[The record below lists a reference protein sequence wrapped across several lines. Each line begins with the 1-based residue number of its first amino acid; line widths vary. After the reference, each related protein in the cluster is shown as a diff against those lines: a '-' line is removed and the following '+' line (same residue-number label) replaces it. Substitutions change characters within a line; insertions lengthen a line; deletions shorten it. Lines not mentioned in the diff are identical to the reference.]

1 MDTISLIVTALAAG
15 AAADAAG
22 GATPAFR
29 DAYAGLLARLAAGY
43 PAVNVAVLA
52 ADPGS
57 KELQA
62 YLRKQLDAAGAA
74 NDVHLL
80 EAALALLKSVQTS
93 APAAAGVIGVDL
105 DNVIAAGDIHIHDI
119 TTYHVTYQVG
129 APAAAPPPPPFQ
141 SPAPGPDHVAR
152 PDELTRIKGYLLDGD
167 KHLLSNTVG
176 LHGFGGSGKTILAR
190 LVCADPELRAACA
203 DGILWVEVGKT
214 PPDPRAAMADLVSAL
229 TGGCNGCATINGA
242 RDQLRAALAGRQ
254 VLLVVDD
261 VWNAAHVRDL
271 LQASA
276 GCARLITTRNPFLLP
291 AGAQLLELRS
301 MGVENARALLG
312 AGLPPQHGARI
323 DALAARLGYWP
334 VLLSLVNRTL
344 VYRIDQQGIA
354 PAQAL
359 DDAAND
365 LARKG
370 VVAFDPRD
378 AGGQR
383 DQAVASTVEASLDL
397 LTADERRRCAELA
410 IFPQDVPI
418 PLIQAAQLWQLTA
431 GLDYDGASDLA
442 TRQLEPLSLL
452 DYDGKS
458 ATLRL
463 HDVLRSYLYASL
475 PDRAELHGRLAARW
489 TDRPSAA
496 NAYAWRWLA
505 YHRARAAQI
514 SAQPARHELAAE
526 LVALVADPGWQA
538 EHEQALHDLPALED
552 ALEQALDAAVADD
565 DPLGIALLVR
575 SADALVQFRREHQ
588 RAEPVLQLARAGDL
602 AAAKRRSEL
611 FDIDDHW
618 RQALLLLVA
627 WLAPQSAQEEA
638 RTLFNEVVTS
648 VGADVSLRYLANWV
662 RAHLWPGVP
671 VPRFLPMAPSHEADG
686 TLIAQLVKRVGGL
699 PYDRELII
707 SRGLDPDVEDPDR
720 PPAWMDM
727 GGGRGV
733 LLGTGPGQGIFHGGA
748 SGTGSGD
755 DSDNRSTTR
764 YLAELDGPY
773 LVTYA
778 AQHPVEGMAALEQ
791 YLSVYSTY
799 NYPEYR
805 YSSLWLLLGYV
816 LQYPDNTGSGWVQQ
830 AVTKIISA
838 ALGGPSVE
846 FEEGL
851 AAATTAL
858 RALRG
863 DDAARQLLTHQASRL
878 INEVASLKPG
888 REREGSDTWAR
899 HKRLMTANA
908 QAVGWLLGE
917 QGLAGQVLQDAL
929 GLADSGF
936 AGFQAPA
943 CLALAEAIRVCQP
956 ANDAA
961 IKEALEWA
969 QRAAHNIQ
977 DPSFC
982 ARMTARVN
990 AMRHY
995 WWPTFP
1001 VRARYQRLPDAAWLP
1016 EFAGLHRVCHDYPGR
1031 RDDALTLPDWAMNA
1045 STFGALAQLYQ
1056 RTIDDLL
1063 RLNGGERPLHDGDE
1077 VAIPDPGFVP
1087 HLAARLSAEIL
1098 VVADSGVEPVQPLPW
1113 LRALVPYAVRS
1124 PTALD
1129 AVLTRLVLAQGKWE
1143 PPADDQLADALD
1155 AVLARRPPVVVTG
1168 PESELT
1174 IRPRLPA

>member
-1 MDTISLIVTALAAG
+1 MGI
-15 AAADAAG
+15 
-22 GATPAFR
+22 
-29 DAYAGLLARLAAGY
+29 
-43 PAVNVAVLA
+43 
-52 ADPGS
+52 
-57 KELQA
+57 
-62 YLRKQLDAAGAA
+62 
-74 NDVHLL
+74 
-80 EAALALLKSVQTS
+80 
-93 APAAAGVIGVDL
+93 
-105 DNVIAAGDIHIHDI
+105 
-119 TTYHVTYQVG
+119 YQ
-129 APAAAPPPPPFQ
+129 
-141 SPAPGPDHVAR
+141 
-152 PDELTRIKGYLLDGD
+152 
-167 KHLLSNTVG
+167 
-176 LHGFGGSGKTILAR
+176 
-190 LVCADPELRAACA
+190 
-203 DGILWVEVGKT
+203 
-214 PPDPRAAMADLVSAL
+214 
-229 TGGCNGCATINGA
+229 
-242 RDQLRAALAGRQ
+242 
-254 VLLVVDD
+254 
-261 VWNAAHVRDL
+261 
-271 LQASA
+271 
-276 GCARLITTRNPFLLP
+276 
-291 AGAQLLELRS
+291 
-301 MGVENARALLG
+301 
-312 AGLPPQHGARI
+312 
-323 DALAARLGYWP
+323 
-334 VLLSLVNRTL
+334 
-344 VYRIDQQGIA
+344 
-354 PAQAL
+354 
-359 DDAAND
+359 
-365 LARKG
+365 
-370 VVAFDPRD
+370 
-378 AGGQR
+378 
-383 DQAVASTVEASLDL
+383 
-397 LTADERRRCAELA
+397 
-410 IFPQDVPI
+410 
-418 PLIQAAQLWQLTA
+418 
-431 GLDYDGASDLA
+431 
-442 TRQLEPLSLL
+442 
-452 DYDGKS
+452 
-458 ATLRL
+458 
-463 HDVLRSYLYASL
+463 
-475 PDRAELHGRLAARW
+475 
-489 TDRPSAA
+489 
-496 NAYAWRWLA
+496 
-505 YHRARAAQI
+505 
-514 SAQPARHELAAE
+514 
-526 LVALVADPGWQA
+526 
-538 EHEQALHDLPALED
+538 
-552 ALEQALDAAVADD
+552 
-565 DPLGIALLVR
+565 
-575 SADALVQFRREHQ
+575 
-588 RAEPVLQLARAGDL
+588 
-602 AAAKRRSEL
+602 
-611 FDIDDHW
+611 
-618 RQALLLLVA
+618 
-627 WLAPQSAQEEA
+627 
-638 RTLFNEVVTS
+638 
-648 VGADVSLRYLANWV
+648 
-662 RAHLWPGVP
+662 
-671 VPRFLPMAPSHEADG
+671 
-686 TLIAQLVKRVGGL
+686 
-699 PYDRELII
+699 
-707 SRGLDPDVEDPDR
+707 
-720 PPAWMDM
+720 
-727 GGGRGV
+727 
-733 LLGTGPGQGIFHGGA
+733 GTGPGQGVYHGGA
-748 SGTGSGD
+748 AGTGSGD
-755 DSDNRSTTR
+755 GGESRSTTR

-816 LQYPDNTGSGWVQQ
+816 LQYPDNTGSGWVQR

-956 ANDAA
+956 ANQAG
-961 IKEALEWA
+961 IEEALEWA

-1001 VRARYQRLPDAAWLP
+1001 VRGRYQRLPDAAWLP

-1063 RLNGGERPLHDGDE
+1063 RLNGGERPLDDDDE

-1113 LRALVPYAVRS
+1113 LRALAPYAVRS